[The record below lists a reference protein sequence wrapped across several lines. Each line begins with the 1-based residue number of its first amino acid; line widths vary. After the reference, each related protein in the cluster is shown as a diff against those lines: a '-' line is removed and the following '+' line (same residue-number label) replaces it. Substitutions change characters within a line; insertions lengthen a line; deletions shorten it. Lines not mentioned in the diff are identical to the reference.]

1 MPTPP
6 LNAPG
11 LVPVPRGRPANPRPA
26 PEKLRTG
33 AEDPRMG
40 AEKPRP
46 CPEAEITT
54 PTLSATANPNLD
66 IEFAIGC

>member
-1 MPTPP
+1 
-6 LNAPG
+6 
-11 LVPVPRGRPANPRPA
+11 
-26 PEKLRTG
+26 
-33 AEDPRMG
+33 MG

-66 IEFAIGC
+66 IALAIGC